1 MEKVKIEAEAEA
13 KRRASI
19 TEKTQVKGKKG
30 KGGKHVSR
38 IEYDTGHPGDNSTTP
53 RPELNYGN
61 MQEKK

>member
-1 MEKVKIEAEAEA
+1 MKIEAEAEA

-38 IEYDTGHPGDNSTTP
+38 IEYDTGAGDNSTTP